1 MRRRS
6 ACRSMPSPEP
16 PTVFLLAG
24 EVSGDIHGAALAREL
39 RRLAPDVRLEGVGGA
54 RMREAGVAL
63 LADST
68 EWGVMGW
75 VDAARRVREYARR
88 LDVVLARL
96 RAAPPDV
103 LVPIDF
109 SGFNLTLLRRL
120 RGRLRTV
127 YYVPPMVSV
136 RRGRRARHIA
146 ALGARLLPV
155 FPFEAEAYRAAGADA
170 VFVGHPAADLAH
182 EVEPAGRIRARL
194 GLAPGAPVLGLL
206 PGSRRQELAALLPP
220 MLEAAEAAKRAVPG
234 LAVLLGLAVPAF
246 RAQVEAALGGRIGAR
261 ALDVTVLDGAREVM
275 PASTVL
281 LTASGTATVEA
292 MVLGVPMVVTYRT
305 ARLNWWIVH
314 LAVRTRWAAI
324 PNIMAGES
332 LVPELLQDRATGPA
346 LGAAVVA
353 LLRDDAAREQM
364 RRRLL
369 DLAAALG
376 PPGAHA
382 RAARQVLAAAGRLEP
397 GGGVE

>member
-1 MRRRS
+1 
-6 ACRSMPSPEP
+6 MPSPEAP
-16 PTVFLLAG
+16 RVFLLAG

-39 RRLAPDVRLEGVGGA
+39 RRLAPEVRLEGVGGA

-68 EWGVMGW
+68 EWGLMGW
-75 VDAARRVREYARR
+75 VDAVRRVRAYARR
-88 LDVVLARL
+88 LDAVLAHVA
-96 RAAPPDV
+96 AAPPDV

-109 SGFNLTLLRRL
+109 SGFNLALLRRL
-120 RGRLRTV
+120 RGRVRAV

-155 FPFEAEAYRAAGADA
+155 FPFEADAYRAAGADA
-170 VFVGHPAADLAH
+170 VFVGHPAADLAR
-182 EVEPAGRIRARL
+182 EVEPTERVRARL
-194 GLAPGAPVLGLL
+194 GLAPDAPVLGLL

-220 MLEAAEAAKRAVPG
+220 MLEAADAARAAVRG
-234 LAVLLGLAVPAF
+234 LTVLLGLAAPAF
-246 RAQVEAALGGRIGAR
+246 RPQVDAALGGRAG
-261 ALDVTVLDGAREVM
+261 VTVLDGAREVM
-275 PASTVL
+275 PASTVV

-305 ARLNWWIVH
+305 SRLNWWIVP

-324 PNIMAGES
+324 PNIMAGEAI
-332 LVPELLQDRATGPA
+332 VPELLQDRATGSA

-353 LLRDDAAREQM
+353 LLQDEAARARM

-369 DLAAALG
+369 DLAVALG

-382 RAARQVLAAAGRLEP
+382 RAAREVLAAAGRLEQD
-397 GGGVE
+397 GGREVPWDG